1 MKHECQNGINL
12 NKLASTLMDS
22 YENYLRNIGV
32 ENFVMFYLMFKILT
46 KALKYTEAKILKYKK
61 IYFFKYYPILSQLT
75 KMYFPYMAHLDKQNS
90 LISNDY
96 K

>member
-1 MKHECQNGINL
+1 
-12 NKLASTLMDS
+12 MDS

-61 IYFFKYYPILSQLT
+61 IYFFKYYPILS
-75 KMYFPYMAHLDKQNS
+75 
-90 LISNDY
+90 
-96 K
+96 